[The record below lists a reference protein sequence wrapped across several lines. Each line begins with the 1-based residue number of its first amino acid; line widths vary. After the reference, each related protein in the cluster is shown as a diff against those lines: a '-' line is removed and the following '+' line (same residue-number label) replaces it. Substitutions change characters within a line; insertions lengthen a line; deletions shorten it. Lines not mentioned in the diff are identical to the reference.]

1 MSTEKTTD
9 PGTKSAAELEREVEA
24 QRAQVEDD
32 LDQLQDRLS
41 PGQMMDQ
48 LFDYVKT
55 GNGAEFTRN
64 LGRSMRDNPIP
75 LALMGV
81 GMAWLMMG
89 GQSGRSRYDQLEG
102 FDRDWD
108 REWDDDRYERGWDHR
123 WNRDRHGWDERFA
136 DDKDDIAGDPV
147 ALGMTPQARGGTA
160 PADGDDKG
168 MMAKAGDMAAKAG
181 DAIGDMAGSLR
192 GRAAAAG
199 EEVGDAMRG
208 TGEAASRYGRN
219 LKHGARRYRDRFGR
233 TVDRYG
239 RRARQ
244 GFFDTLEEQ
253 PLVLGA
259 IGVAVG
265 AALGAALPATEHE
278 DELMGETRDR
288 LKRQAEEE
296 GRRQAEKARD
306 MADAAYGA
314 AKDEADRQ
322 GLNAGTGQSVADDLK
337 DKAAN
342 VADAA
347 KTAAE
352 REQAKKG

>member
-1 MSTEKTTD
+1 MSTDKTTD
-9 PGTKSAAELEREVEA
+9 PRSKSAAELEREVEA
-24 QRAQVEDD
+24 QRAEVEDN

-81 GMAWLMMG
+81 GMAWLMVG
-89 GQSGRSRYDQLEG
+89 GSSDRDRYDDR

-108 REWDDDRYERGWDHR
+108 DD
-123 WNRDRHGWDERFA
+123 WNRDNRVWDDRFA
-136 DDKDDIAGDPV
+136 DDEDDVSGEPV
-147 ALGMTPQARGGTA
+147 AFGMTPQARGGTA
-160 PADGDDKG
+160 PADSDDKG
-168 MMAKAGDMAAKAG
+168 MLTKAGESVGDMAEGVKDRTAAAG
-181 DAIGDMAGSLR
+181 QQVGQSLR
-192 GRAAAAG
+192 GAG
-199 EEVGDAMRG
+199 E
-208 TGEAASRYGRN
+208 TASRHSRS
-219 LKHGARRYRDRFGR
+219 LKRSARRYRDEVGR
-233 TVDRYG
+233 HTSRYG
-239 RRARQ
+239 RRARR
-244 GFFDTLEEQ
+244 GFLDTLEEQ

-259 IGVAVG
+259 IGIAVG
-265 AALGAALPATEHE
+265 AALGAALPATERE
-278 DELMGETRDR
+278 DELMGETRDK
-288 LKRQAEEE
+288 LKRQAERE
-296 GRRQAEKARD
+296 GRKQVEKARD

-322 GLNAGTGQSVADDLK
+322 GLNTETGQSAAETLK
-337 DKAAN
+337 DKAAK

-352 REQAKKG
+352 KEHAKSS

>member
-1 MSTEKTTD
+1 MSTDKTTD
-9 PGTKSAAELEREVEA
+9 PGSKSAAELEREVEA
-24 QRAQVEDD
+24 QRAEVEDN
-32 LDQLQDRLS
+32 LDRLQDRLS

-81 GMAWLMMG
+81 GMAWLMV
-89 GQSGRSRYDQLEG
+89 SGPSERSRYA
-102 FDRDWD
+102 DRDWD
-108 REWDDDRYERGWDHR
+108 DRYDRGWDDDWD
-123 WNRDRHGWDERFA
+123 DRFA
-136 DDKDDIAGDPV
+136 DDEDATGGDPV
-147 ALGMTPQARGGTA
+147 ALGMTPQARGGSA
-160 PADGDDKG
+160 PADSDDEG
-168 MMAKAGDMAAKAG
+168 MMAKAGEMIESVKDQ
-181 DAIGDMAGSLR
+181 
-192 GRAAAAG
+192 AAAAG
-199 EEVGDAMRG
+199 ERVGQGFRS
-208 TGEAASRYGRN
+208 TGEAASRHGRN
-219 LKHGARRYRDRFGR
+219 LRRGARQYRDRFGR
-233 TVDRYG
+233 SAGRYG
-239 RRARQ
+239 RHVHR
-244 GFFDTLEEQ
+244 GFLETLEEQ

-265 AALGAALPATEHE
+265 AALGAALPATERE
-278 DELMGETRDR
+278 DELMGETRDQ

-296 GRRQAEKARD
+296 GRKQAEKARD

-322 GLNAGTGQSVADDLK
+322 GLNAETGQSVADDLK
-337 DKAAN
+337 DKATK

-352 REQAKKG
+352 KEQAKRS

>member
-9 PGTKSAAELEREVEA
+9 PGSKSAAELKREVEA
-24 QRAQVEDD
+24 QRAEVEDN
-32 LDQLQDRLS
+32 LDRLQDRLS

-81 GMAWLMMG
+81 GMAWLMAG
-89 GQSGRSRYDQLEG
+89 GQSNQSRYDDDWNDDR
-102 FDRDWD
+102 FDRGWDDGWNRDD
-108 REWDDDRYERGWDHR
+108 REWDD
-123 WNRDRHGWDERFA
+123 RFA
-136 DDKDDIAGDPV
+136 DDEDDISGDPV
-147 ALGMTPQARGGTA
+147 AFGMIPQARGGTA
-160 PADGDDKG
+160 PADSDDEG
-168 MMAKAGDMAAKAG
+168 MMAKAGEMIDSVKEQ
-181 DAIGDMAGSLR
+181 
-192 GRAAAAG
+192 AAAAG
-199 EEVGDAMRG
+199 DRVGETVRG
-208 TGEAASRYGRN
+208 SGEAASRHGRN
-219 LKHGARRYRDRFGR
+219 LRRGARRYRDQFGR

-239 RRARQ
+239 RRARR
-244 GFFDTLEEQ
+244 GFLDTLEEQ

-265 AALGAALPATEHE
+265 AALGAALPATDSE

-288 LKRQAEEE
+288 LKRQAEAE
-296 GRRQAEKARD
+296 GRKQADKARD

-322 GLNAGTGQSVADDLK
+322 GLNTETGQSAADDLK
-337 DKAAN
+337 DRAAK

-352 REQAKKG
+352 RERSKS